1 MLARPH
7 ITTKHDATEA
17 HALHQLLMRACC
29 RAGKRTDMMLD
40 SKWGT
45 SRRERTFRDSE
56 VYDWADFA
64 RYGWT
69 RTGDDSWFWKSP
81 PSS

>member
-1 MLARPH
+1 
-7 ITTKHDATEA
+7 
-17 HALHQLLMRACC
+17 
-29 RAGKRTDMMLD
+29 MMLD

-81 PSS
+81 PAS